1 MDTNSSIHKINQSR
15 YNLKKYLQNEWDIS
29 IIYDYSD
36 KEIEQLYR
44 LSKPQNSNISFGFAS
59 GCNFHLFHKKIA
71 NHRLHVIYYNFPI
84 SINQKNSNFSELASS
99 F

>member
-59 GCNFHLFHKKIA
+59 GCNFHLFHKKLQRYYLLHHMYLVNKF
-71 NHRLHVIYYNFPI
+71 NHYLFFDFLYAI
-84 SINQKNSNFSELASS
+84 
-99 F
+99 